1 MTICPTLEC
10 IENLEKVEELA
21 RKEMDE

>member
-1 MTICPTLEC
+1 MIICPTLEC
-10 IENLEKVEELA
+10 IENLEEVEELA

>member
-10 IENLEKVEELA
+10 IEDLEKVEELA